1 MNNRRDFIT
10 KAVVLGA
17 GVFATS
23 LSACESDC
31 KKDKCKTTDE
41 GNQTK
46 CKVAHPKEVHHAP
59 KGIYYSKSNQ
69 GRWEGKA
76 GSHAPIVTVEGKKVT
91 VETKHGMSD
100 AHFIVKHA
108 LLNAEG
114 EVLGETVFT
123 SKDKPVSTFELK
135 EVPTTMVATSF
146 CNLHDLWVT
155 EYKA

>member
-1 MNNRRDFIT
+1 MNNRRNFIT
-10 KAVVLGA
+10 KAMVLGA

-23 LSACESDC
+23 LSACESEC
-31 KKDKCKTTDE
+31 KKGECQTDK
-41 GNQTK
+41 GTK
-46 CKVAHPKEVHHAP
+46 AECKVGHHKEAHHAP
-59 KGIYYSKSNQ
+59 KGVYYSKSNQ

-76 GSHAPIVTVEGKKVT
+76 GSHAPNVTVEGKKVT

-100 AHFIVKHA
+100 AHFIVKHT

-114 EVLGETVFT
+114 EVLGENIFT

-135 EVPTTMVATSF
+135 EVPTIMVATSF
-146 CNLHDLWVT
+146 CNLHDLWIT